1 MSPVRARPQAPD
13 MLLVKTRIGP
23 STIHGIGLFAAEF
36 IPKGTMTWRFD
47 RSVDGIYTKS
57 EVGRLPEPK
66 HTEILGMHFAYLSKQ
81 TGRYVDCGDDARF
94 MNHADEP
101 NTIEVVKEEEERP
114 NVAARDIQKG
124 EEITIDYGLF
134 AEGLDFDRND
144 AS

>member
-57 EVGRLPEPK
+57 EVDRLAEPK
-66 HTEILGMHFAYLSKQ
+66 YTEILGMHFAYLSKQ